1 MKALEIKF
9 QGGRDSPL
17 GPSLDSPLFLANK
30 KSPYLNYNLN
40 YNLLSPTLFL
50 ANKKAH
56 ISEFSRQIFT
66 NLSRMCEKQFYVN
79 KMKLK
84 WQNCFKQKIYRCGKK
99 FIKSR
104 EEAYINNL
112 YINYIFS
119 LRAVFMQCISFIQGT
134 SFKMRFTISN
144 ISFFYQ
150 KRFL

>member
-9 QGGRDSPL
+9 QGGGQSPWSTP
-17 GPSLDSPLFLANK
+17 GYAPVPGQQK
-30 KSPYLNYNLN
+30 KSISQLQFKLQFIIPHPLPGQQKGPYLRI
-40 YNLLSPTLFL
+40 LSS
-50 ANKKAH
+50 NIH
-56 ISEFSRQIFT
+56 
-66 NLSRMCEKQFYVN
+66 QFVQNIYVN

-84 WQNCFKQKIYRCGKK
+84 WQNCFKQKIYRCEKK

>member
-9 QGGRDSPL
+9 QGGDSPL
-17 GPSLDSPLFLANK
+17 GPPLDTPLFLANK

-84 WQNCFKQKIYRCGKK
+84 WQNCFKQKIYRCEKK

>member
-9 QGGRDSPL
+9 QGGGQSPWSTPGYAPVPGQQKKSISQL
-17 GPSLDSPLFLANK
+17 QFKLQFIIPILFLANK
-30 KSPYLNYNLN
+30 KV
-40 YNLLSPTLFL
+40 
-50 ANKKAH
+50 H

-66 NLSRMCEKQFYVN
+66 NLPRMCEKQFYVN

-84 WQNCFKQKIYRCGKK
+84 WQNCFKQKIYRCEKK

>member
-9 QGGRDSPL
+9 QGGGQSPWSTP
-17 GPSLDSPLFLANK
+17 GYAPVPGQQK
-30 KSPYLNYNLN
+30 KSISQLQFKLQFII
-40 YNLLSPTLFL
+40 PTLFL
-50 ANKKAH
+50 ANKKVH

-66 NLSRMCEKQFYVN
+66 NLPRMCEKQFYVN

-84 WQNCFKQKIYRCGKK
+84 WQNCFKQKIYRCEKK